1 MKQITS
7 WGRSKFVKSNFIE
20 PETKY
25 ELKNAIK
32 NTKNFLAYGNGRSYG
47 DVCLNKQNLISTR
60 KLNQIIMFDKK
71 TGVIEVES
79 GLLVSDLLPII
90 LKYNFFLPVTAGT
103 KFVTIGG
110 MVANNVHGKNVK
122 KNYFSDYILSLKIYS
137 HKGNLIECTK
147 KKNKNFFNLTVGG
160 IGLTGIIYSVKF
172 KLKKINSLKLEK
184 KNIFFKN
191 LKSINNFETFSSKY
205 DYSVTWLDSFS
216 SCNNIRG
223 IHFLTRHEKKKKEKI
238 IFKIKKKKN

>member
-7 WGRSKFVKSNFIE
+7 WGRTKFVKSNFIE
-20 PETKY
+20 PETKH

-90 LKYNFFLPVTAGT
+90 LKDNFFLPVTAGT

-137 HKGNLIECTK
+137 HKGK
-147 KKNKNFFNLTVGG
+147 FYYS
-160 IGLTGIIYSVKF
+160 IY
-172 KLKKINSLKLEK
+172 
-184 KNIFFKN
+184 
-191 LKSINNFETFSSKY
+191 
-205 DYSVTWLDSFS
+205 
-216 SCNNIRG
+216 
-223 IHFLTRHEKKKKEKI
+223 
-238 IFKIKKKKN
+238 